1 MIIRKALIDD
11 LDRIEEIY
19 DRIHAEEEAGRTT
32 TGWKRDIYPTRDTAA
47 EALSREDLFVMEDEG
62 CVVASAIINRIQ
74 PWQYAQIDWAHVA
87 EDEEVMVLHTL
98 TVDPAKGSR
107 GYGKAFVS
115 FYEKYA
121 LEEKSPKLRMD
132 TNERNARARK
142 MYKKLGYEE
151 RGIVSGTF
159 SGISDINLVCLEKSL
174 TDYQSMPHSPENS

>member
-19 DRIHAEEEAGRTT
+19 DRIHGEEEAGRTT
-32 TGWKRDIYPTRDTAA
+32 SGWKRDIYPTRDTAA

-74 PWQYAQIDWAHVA
+74 PWQYAQIDWAHA
-87 EDEEVMVLHTL
+87 AKDEEVMVLHTL